1 MGWLKRL
8 LKKVEEVSAT
18 SLPPG
23 KTGPSENLIKQYC
36 KQRYKIE
43 SCHEK
48 AVRVDDFEQ
57 KNYKTLQ
64 ERIKRAGV
72 NAEKEYQKFK
82 AEKKLM
88 PKEESDLLDVAEEIY
103 QQPTEVREVTV
114 PITPKKGEEIVDRR
128 ERQVIG
134 PDGSVETV
142 IEIAILIAACGKKLS
157 SKDEIAGFCD
167 VCDKAECSEHI
178 KYCAGYKDLP
188 CNKLLCFKDTF
199 YFTEED
205 GTRQPYCVEHY
216 NMKIYYQKSVPDF
229 DSKSEKK
236 PKKPEKDSE

>member
-8 LKKVEEVSAT
+8 LNKLEEVSAT
-18 SLPPG
+18 SLPPE
-23 KTGPSENLIKQYC
+23 KTGASENLIKQYC

-43 SCHEK
+43 SCLEK
-48 AVRVDDFEQ
+48 GMEVDDFEH

-64 ERIKRAGV
+64 ERIRRAGV
-72 NAEKEYQKFK
+72 NVEKKYQKFK
-82 AEKKLM
+82 VEKKFM
-88 PKEESDLLDVAEEIY
+88 PKEESEALGVAEEIF
-103 QQPTEVREVTV
+103 QRPTEGREVTV
-114 PITPKKGEEIVDRR
+114 FVTPKKGEEIVDKR
-128 ERQVIG
+128 EKQVIG

-142 IEIAILIAACGKKLS
+142 TEIASLIAACGKKLS

-167 VCDKAECSEHI
+167 VCEKAECSEHI

-188 CNKLLCFKDTF
+188 CNKLLCIKHTY
-199 YFTEED
+199 YFTDED
-205 GTRQPYCVEHY
+205 GTVKPYCAEHY
-216 NMKIYYQKSVPDF
+216 NMKFYYQKSAPDF